1 MLYLRNGRADWHR
14 TKGMWVDRMLDSHCD
29 LNFDLTHDLHLGS
42 SRSVF
47 TLLNYRRPI
56 QTCLVT
62 CNGGSHNHISHHIT
76 SHHITCHITSSH
88 HHITSHHQI
97 ITYHITQSTNTGKS
111 IRFVN
116 RNLIAN
122 QPINQYQ
129 KFELLISVI
138 HFWYS
143 NMGKSIALP
152 ISEVEFPIL
161 MNYVKNIWIFSD
173 IGKSLPK
180 ASFVFQI
187 LSLLASVCP
196 CVCWCIDPN
205 RRESFQFFN
214 WFPFLPRSP

>member
-1 MLYLRNGRADWHR
+1 MITWLIWTIWTSLSAVRERLLNLITHSLTWIFKVKFWKCCIRNGRADWHR

-29 LNFDLTHDLHLGS
+29 LNFDLTHDLDLGS

-47 TLLNYRRPI
+47 EKAVS
-56 QTCLVT
+56 QEWE
-62 CNGGSHNHISHHIT
+62 G
-76 SHHITCHITSSH
+76 
-88 HHITSHHQI
+88 
-97 ITYHITQSTNTGKS
+97 QSTNTGKS

-161 MNYVKNIWIFSD
+161 MNYVKNIWIF
-173 IGKSLPK
+173 
-180 ASFVFQI
+180 FRY
-187 LSLLASVCP
+187 
-196 CVCWCIDPN
+196 W
-205 RRESFQFFN
+205 
-214 WFPFLPRSP
+214 